1 MSSYF
6 DRLVKNSTRL
16 TAGLLCL
23 IVCGCGGKSA
33 QNQAT
38 ANKSFNQPIATVN
51 GHPILAKTYE
61 MYLKNGRDALGLDDK
76 SEEGRRQLDQ
86 LREGIVSELI
96 DRSLIRDETER
107 RGLTITAES
116 LTSAE
121 RKTIAEMGGEQ
132 QYDSYLMAH
141 GFSRDEYREIIKSE
155 IYGELLRNELNKDLS
170 VSDAEVRRYYFEHQR
185 DAEFQQPERVTAAH
199 ILVAARPTLITQ
211 RLQNEKNLS
220 GEALAVAVRE
230 EMERLRLRAQE
241 LRRKAARGADFA
253 ALARE
258 SSDDA
263 GTRDRG
269 GDLGAFPR
277 QSHAPAFDDAAFSM
291 KVGQISDVVQTDFG
305 FHVIKK
311 TKHEAAR
318 TQTFAEAAPE
328 IRGLLHRKLEAQKLT
343 DWLKEARTKATVHI
357 EEQYRFGALRSKFHS
372 PQNLSN

>member
-1 MSSYF
+1 MSSYCH
-6 DRLVKNSTRL
+6 RLVSNGARL

-23 IVCGCGGKSA
+23 IVCGCGSKSA

-51 GHPILAKTYE
+51 GRPILAKTYE

-107 RGLTITAES
+107 RGLTITAETF
-116 LTSAE
+116 TSAE
-121 RKTIAEMGGEQ
+121 RKTIAEMGGDQ
-132 QYDSYLMAH
+132 QYDSYMMAH
-141 GFSRDEYREIIKSE
+141 GFTRDEYREIIKSE
-155 IYGELLRNELNKDLS
+155 IYGELLRNELNKNLS
-170 VSDAEVRRYYFEHQR
+170 VSDAEIRKYYFEHQK
-185 DAEFQQPERVTAAH
+185 DAEFQQTERVTAAH
-199 ILVAARPTLITQ
+199 ILVAARPSLITQ
-211 RLQNEKNLS
+211 RFQNEKNLS
-220 GEALAVAVRE
+220 GEALAAAVRE

-263 GTRDRG
+263 GTRERG
-269 GDLGAFPR
+269 GDLGAFTR
-277 QSHAPAFDDAAFSM
+277 QSHALNFDDAAFSM

-305 FHVIKK
+305 FHIIKK

-318 TQTFAEAAPE
+318 TKTLAEAAPE

-357 EEQYRFGALRSKFHS
+357 EEPYRFGALRSKF
-372 PQNLSN
+372 P

>member
-1 MSSYF
+1 MSSYC
-6 DRLVKNSTRL
+6 DRLVKNGTRL

-38 ANKSFNQPIATVN
+38 ANKFNQPIATVN
-51 GHPILAKTYE
+51 GRPILAKTYE
-61 MYLKNGRDALGLDDK
+61 MYLKNGREALGLDDK
-76 SEEGRRQLDQ
+76 SEEGRRKLDQ

-96 DRSLIRDETER
+96 DRSLIRDEAER

-121 RKTIAEMGGEQ
+121 RKTIAEMGGDQ
-132 QYDSYLMAH
+132 QYDSYLTEH

-220 GEALAVAVRE
+220 GEALAAAVRE

-269 GDLGAFPR
+269 GDLGAFTR

-305 FHVIKK
+305 FHIIKK

-318 TQTFAEAAPE
+318 TKTLAEAAPE
-328 IRGLLHRKLEAQKLT
+328 IRALLHRKLEAQKLT

-357 EEQYRFGALRSKFHS
+357 EEPYRFGALRSKF
-372 PQNLSN
+372 P